1 MKIREKRKPGVPY
14 ILEALNLLHTS
25 EEESSDDENE
35 INLVPSEELLHTDDQ
50 QSLDV
55 NVGSQETDS
64 ENGDNEDDSED
75 CIANSEDDFFSD
87 NCEEHNEQEHIVQNP
102 LMSSESECSQLST
115 DLSLE
120 DDEQTEQCD
129 SDNSDNYCSQP
140 LKRRKH

>member
-1 MKIREKRKPGVPY
+1 MKMREKRKPGVPY

-87 NCEEHNEQEHIVQNP
+87 NCEEHEQEHIVQNP
-102 LMSSESECSQLST
+102 LMSSESECSLLST
-115 DLSLE
+115 NLSFE
-120 DDEQTEQCD
+120 DDEQYD

-140 LKRRKH
+140 LKKRKH